1 MSISQ
6 PSFPSSYTT
15 IQLGN
20 SSSRTPIIIGSV
32 IGATV
37 GVLVVIALV
46 FLIVRLRQKKRSA
59 FPQTRTIRNLGP
71 LQSER
76 GNFQITPYEY
86 ASQEPY
92 NEKARAPS
100 FERIEAFRFPDV
112 DMPTLH
118 FVPLTDR
125 QIELEERIH
134 EWQSKLV
141 DGDDAHT
148 VRSVRAK
155 IESLKQLQGSPWA
168 REMTDEV
175 PLALV

>member
-1 MSISQ
+1 M
-6 PSFPSSYTT
+6 
-15 IQLGN
+15 
-20 SSSRTPIIIGSV
+20 
-32 IGATV
+32 
-37 GVLVVIALV
+37 GVLVVITFV
-46 FLIVRLRQKKRSA
+46 FLIVRLRQRKGLTSTQA
-59 FPQTRTIRNLGP
+59 RTIRNLGP
-71 LQSER
+71 LQSEG
-76 GNFQITPYEY
+76 GNFQITPYDY
-86 ASQEPY
+86 AIQEPY
-92 NEKARAPS
+92 NEKARLPS

-134 EWQSKLV
+134 EWQSKLI
-141 DGDDAHT
+141 DADDAHT